1 MYEIK
6 IDDVYEVFSSDKEI
20 LDFSN
25 CSTKSK
31 YYGDPS
37 KLIIGKIKDETAG
50 ITNEEFA
57 GLKPKMYSLLV
68 GNSELKKA
76 KGVNRNVVG
85 AISHN
90 EYKDILWNNKCLGTQ
105 GIELKV
111 KTI

>member
-1 MYEIK
+1 
-6 IDDVYEVFSSDKEI
+6 
-20 LDFSN
+20 
-25 CSTKSK
+25 
-31 YYGDPS
+31 
-37 KLIIGKIKDETAG
+37 
-50 ITNEEFA
+50 
-57 GLKPKMYSLLV
+57 MYSLLV